1 MPYTPK
7 DATSVT
13 AQINRDAVARYDM
26 DDRQDFADA
35 DRGLI
40 AELPGPVTGSDGHV
54 IFDISRYQ
62 YIGDDVPAPDSVNPS
77 LWRQSQV

>member
-7 DATSVT
+7 DATPATVV
-13 AQINRDAVARYDM
+13 ANRDAVALYDM

-40 AELPGPVTGSDGHV
+40 APFPGTGASATDGHV
-54 IFDISRYQ
+54 IFDSTLARLPRRRRA
-62 YIGDDVPAPDSVNPS
+62 GA
-77 LWRQSQV
+77 RTR